1 LGLGLAISR
10 QLVELHGGTILAESD
25 GIGFGARFVVKLPA
39 YQDIGQSADAPAP
52 RRLSSDATLNA
63 GVVSLFGL
71 DVLVVDDE
79 DDTLS
84 LFREALEAAGAN
96 VRVATSG
103 VDAIRENADRP
114 ADLLVTDLA
123 LPGMDGFELLAAVR
137 KTSPHI
143 AAVAVT
149 AFARLDDRS
158 RSLAAGFQAHV
169 SKPIDP
175 QAFVRTLAGALALSK
190 KG

>member
-1 LGLGLAISR
+1 
-10 QLVELHGGTILAESD
+10 
-25 GIGFGARFVVKLPA
+25 
-39 YQDIGQSADAPAP
+39 
-52 RRLSSDATLNA
+52 
-63 GVVSLFGL
+63 VSLFGL